1 MSICSLPSCVLTH
14 GYPAAGFKALFV
26 TLDVPY
32 LGRRLNEYRNNF
44 GVPKGMEYP
53 NLFPGV
59 DVTNLED
66 GDDSMAYGEQ
76 FSYSFVVRSTVTSP
90 KQTMRSNGPTSFPFS
105 ASTPRWR
112 SGVKEVREIPL

>member
-1 MSICSLPSCVLTH
+1 MRL
-14 GYPAAGFKALFV
+14 PAAGFKGLFV

-32 LGRRLNEYRNNF
+32 LGRRLDEYRNNF

-66 GDDSMAYGEQ
+66 GGDMVAHGRTDLAIYQ
-76 FSYSFVVRSTVTSP
+76 YNPTLTWLA
-90 KQTMRSNGPTSFPFS
+90 KQTTQSNGRISCRS
-105 ASTPRWR
+105 SVNTPR
-112 SGVKEVREIPL
+112 

>member
-1 MSICSLPSCVLTH
+1 MD
-14 GYPAAGFKALFV
+14 A
-26 TLDVPY
+26 PY

-66 GDDSMAYGEQ
+66 MGDLMAYGID
-76 FSYSFVVRSTVTSP
+76 SYFQINLLSI
-90 KQTMRSNGPTSFPFS
+90 GD
-105 ASTPRWR
+105 
-112 SGVKEVREIPL
+112 

>member
-1 MSICSLPSCVLTH
+1 MPPLTSVQ
-14 GYPAAGFKALFV
+14 AAGYKALFV

-66 GDDSMAYGEQ
+66 CDETMAYGKINLYIDE
-76 FSYSFVVRSTVTSP
+76 VNSTH
-90 KQTMRSNGPTSFPFS
+90 RLFN
-105 ASTPRWR
+105 R
-112 SGVKEVREIPL
+112 